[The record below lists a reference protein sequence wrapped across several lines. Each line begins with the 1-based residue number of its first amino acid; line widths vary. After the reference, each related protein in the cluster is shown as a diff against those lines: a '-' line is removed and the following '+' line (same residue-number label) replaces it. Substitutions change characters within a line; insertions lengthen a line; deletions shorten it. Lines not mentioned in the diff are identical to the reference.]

1 LKGSQTIYRKFV
13 WAGLALIAVLV
24 IGAIGFWFVGGRQHS
39 IIDVIYMTV
48 ITISTIGFAEII
60 DLSGNPAGRAFTIL
74 IALAGIGI
82 LFYIV
87 TSFTALIVEG
97 QLTDVFRRRRME
109 KKARNYKDHYIVCG
123 IGLLGSYIANELQAT
138 RKQFVV
144 VDTGEENL
152 NKALETFSDCVAIA
166 GDATDNDVLLKT
178 GIKAARGLFAVTNHD
193 NKNIVICL
201 TAKQLNPDLRVVA
214 RCNETRNSEKLYQAG
229 ANAVVSP
236 HYIGGLRMASEM
248 IRPTVVSFLDI
259 MLRDKE
265 RNLRI
270 EEIPLPDSFVGKPIS
285 VLELKKYPAILL
297 LAVRTE
303 ADWIYNPP
311 DNYIIEPKSILIFLT
326 TPKERSEIEKIFA
339 VSN

>member
-1 LKGSQTIYRKFV
+1 MKGIQSIYRKFI
-13 WAGLALIAVLV
+13 WAGLALVVVLV
-24 IGAIGFWFVGGRQHS
+24 VGTIGFWLVGGRQHS
-39 IIDVIYMTV
+39 IIDAFYMTV

-82 LFYIV
+82 LFYII

-109 KKARNYKDHYIVCG
+109 KKAKNYKDHYIICG

-138 RKQFVV
+138 RQPFVI
-144 VDTGEENL
+144 VDTSEENL
-152 NKALETFSDCVAIA
+152 NKALEIFDGCVAIA

-178 GIKAARGLFAVTNHD
+178 GIETAKGLFAVTNHD
-193 NKNIVICL
+193 NKNIVISL
-201 TAKQLNPDLRVVA
+201 TAKQLNPNLRIVA
-214 RCNETRNSEKLYQAG
+214 RCNETRNSEKLQQAG

-236 HYIGGLRMASEM
+236 NYIGGLRMASEM

-265 RNLRI
+265 KNLRI
-270 EEIPLPDSFVGKPIS
+270 EEIPLPDSFAGKPIS

-303 ADWIYNPP
+303 GDWIYNPP
-311 DNYIIEPKSILIFLT
+311 DNYVIEPKSILIFLA
-326 TPKERSEIEKIFA
+326 TPKERSDIEKIF
-339 VSN
+339 VSPN